1 MDRDG
6 YFGCSASVQ
15 GDPTP
20 PHGVEK
26 ESQMML
32 QHKQTSSKAASLH
45 GSSEDFLARLD
56 KAEAR
61 DGNTRQQHIAF
72 QRSQREPIW
81 TQKASQPVGGRFQR
95 NFKFNKERHEQWTP
109 ECEAAFRMAFGKSSD
124 RSRHEGDAPTGA

>member
-1 MDRDG
+1 
-6 YFGCSASVQ
+6 
-15 GDPTP
+15 
-20 PHGVEK
+20 
-26 ESQMML
+26 MML

-124 RSRHEGDAPTGA
+124 RSRHEGNAPTGA